1 MTLVEVA
8 HGAAFWVL
16 AGEFEL
22 VFANRVAF
30 VKSFKR
36 FYRAGIC
43 VPAGFTLRSV
53 VGAPL

>member
-22 VFANRVAF
+22 V
-30 VKSFKR
+30 
-36 FYRAGIC
+36 
-43 VPAGFTLRSV
+43 SV
-53 VGAPL
+53 VRREWCGLIGM